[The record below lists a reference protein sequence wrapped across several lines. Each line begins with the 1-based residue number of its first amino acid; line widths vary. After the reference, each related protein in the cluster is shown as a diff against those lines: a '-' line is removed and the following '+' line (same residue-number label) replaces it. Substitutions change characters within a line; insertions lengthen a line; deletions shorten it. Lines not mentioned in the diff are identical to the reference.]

1 LSRSRVEL
9 ASRRI
14 RRALGRLIYWAWGRV
29 FMAVLGDEKWSEEAD
44 HSGYFESVKGGLEER
59 GQEGRVAGCEG

>member
-1 LSRSRVEL
+1 
-9 ASRRI
+9 
-14 RRALGRLIYWAWGRV
+14 
-29 FMAVLGDEKWSEEAD
+29 MAVLGDEKWSEEAD